1 MVNKIIAL
9 IDGSIYAQ
17 SVCDLAAWLARRAG
31 LGIELLHVLG
41 RRDTPST
48 PADLSGNLSID
59 EGDALLAELAG
70 LDAQKAKLAHQRGR
84 LILDQALA
92 RLQAAGLAGA
102 TAKLRNGGL
111 IEAVHEFEADADY
124 LVIGKRGEAADFAK
138 LHLGS
143 NLERVARAAHKPV
156 LVAAR
161 SFTPIERVMVAFD
174 GGTSARK
181 AVSHIA
187 YGSLLKGLPIQLL
200 MAGAES
206 RENQDQLGQASG
218 LLRNAG
224 YEVEAR
230 ILPGEADAVIA
241 REVQEQNFD
250 LLVMG
255 AYGHSRLR
263 NLIIGS
269 TTTEMIRS
277 CKVPILLFR

>member
-1 MVNKIIAL
+1 MANKIIAL
-9 IDGSIYAQ
+9 IDGSIYGQ
-17 SVCDLAAWLARRAG
+17 SVCDLAAWVAKRSG
-31 LGIELLHVLG
+31 LPVEVLHVLG
-41 RRDTPST
+41 RRDTSST
-48 PADLSGNLSID
+48 PADFSGNLSID
-59 EGDALLAELAG
+59 ESEALLSELAG
-70 LDAQKAKLAHQRGR
+70 LDAQKARLAHQRGR

-92 RLQAAGLAGA
+92 RLQVAGLAGA
-102 TAKLRNGGL
+102 STKLRNGDL

-124 LVIGKRGEAADFAK
+124 IVIGKRGEAADFAK

-143 NLERVARAAHKPV
+143 NLERVARVARKPV

-161 SFTPIERVMVAFD
+161 AFTPIERVMVAFD
-174 GGTSARK
+174 AGTSARK

-187 YGSLLKGLPIQLL
+187 YGSLLKGPPIQLL
-200 MAGAES
+200 MAGSDS

-241 REVQEQNFD
+241 REVQERNID

-277 CKVPILLFR
+277 CKIPILLFR